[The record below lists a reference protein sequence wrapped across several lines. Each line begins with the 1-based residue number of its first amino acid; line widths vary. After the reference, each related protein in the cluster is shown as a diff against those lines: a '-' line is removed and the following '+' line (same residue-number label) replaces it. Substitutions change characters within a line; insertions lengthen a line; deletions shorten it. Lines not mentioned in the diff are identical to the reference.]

1 MADTPLFLAGYNI
14 LIEAFPRDLEFRVNM
29 ASSGWM
35 DVEEGVA
42 GGQMAVQVV
51 STQEPDF
58 EDTLLERLDNTSE
71 KKAVGG
77 AVRWALVIND
87 HNSIDIMLQGLPL
100 PKNFI
105 LSKPNLRGDNVPVI
119 ELWRHQISCNMFDGQ
134 RAAGPVPVLCVSSA
148 EEADWVASHPTLMHA
163 ELVKMYGCLFKP
175 EFITRN
181 EAVGKLKPACYL
193 FSPSFLAFRTI
204 LKFVLLFF
212 HAA

>member
-1 MADTPLFLAGYNI
+1 
-14 LIEAFPRDLEFRVNM
+14 M

-87 HNSIDIMLQGLPL
+87 HNSIDIMLQGLP
-100 PKNFI
+100 
-105 LSKPNLRGDNVPVI
+105 
-119 ELWRHQISCNMFDGQ
+119 
-134 RAAGPVPVLCVSSA
+134 
-148 EEADWVASHPTLMHA
+148 HPTLMHA

-193 FSPSFLAFRTI
+193 FSLSSLAFHPSRY
-204 LKFVLLFF
+204 
-212 HAA
+212 

>member
-1 MADTPLFLAGYNI
+1 
-14 LIEAFPRDLEFRVNM
+14 
-29 ASSGWM
+29 
-35 DVEEGVA
+35 
-42 GGQMAVQVV
+42 
-51 STQEPDF
+51 
-58 EDTLLERLDNTSE
+58 
-71 KKAVGG
+71 
-77 AVRWALVIND
+77 
-87 HNSIDIMLQGLPL
+87 MLQGLPL

-193 FSPSFLAFRTI
+193 FSLSSLAFHPSRY
-204 LKFVLLFF
+204 
-212 HAA
+212 

>member
-1 MADTPLFLAGYNI
+1 
-14 LIEAFPRDLEFRVNM
+14 M

-77 AVRWALVIND
+77 AVRWALIIND

-193 FSPSFLAFRTI
+193 FSLSSLAFHPSRY
-204 LKFVLLFF
+204 
-212 HAA
+212 